1 MDIKTNLLDDDSKE
15 KQSENNLMI
24 RSILIDDEPKNIR
37 ILRGLLEEFCPS
49 VKVLAEANSAQD
61 AIPLI
66 REHQPDLLFLDIEMP
81 FGNAF
86 DLLDKL
92 KPVEFEIIFITAFD
106 EYTLKA
112 FKYSALDYLLKP
124 VNIDELKEAVQ
135 KAGKRIEHKNINKQ
149 LTNLFHNIQKPPT
162 ALQRIAFPDKEGV
175 MVFIELKEISHLEA
189 KRGYTYVYTRN
200 KQVYVSSRIIKE
212 YEEILPEDLFFRV
225 HNSSIINMNFIRKYH
240 KGRGG
245 IVEMEDGTMLE
256 VAARRKDEFLSRFAI
271 E

>member
-1 MDIKTNLLDDDSKE
+1 MIKAIIVDDEPYCCESLATLLERYCPEVKVLDICHSAETA
-15 KQSENNLMI
+15 I
-24 RSILIDDEPKNIR
+24 RSIN
-37 ILRGLLEEFCPS
+37 
-49 VKVLAEANSAQD
+49 
-61 AIPLI
+61 
-66 REHQPDLLFLDIEMP
+66 EHAPQILFLDIEMP

-92 KPVEFEIIFITAFD
+92 KPVDFEIIFITAFD

-149 LTNLFHNIQKPPT
+149 LSNLFHNIKKPPT
-162 ALQRIAFPDKEGV
+162 ALQRIAFPDNEGV

-200 KQVYVSSRIIKE
+200 KQVYISSRIIKE
-212 YEEILPEDLFFRV
+212 YEELLPEDIFFRV

-245 IVEMEDGTMLE
+245 MVEMEDGSMLE